1 MSARLYVEGGGD
13 GKDLRTR
20 CRKAFASFLEKAGL
34 EGRMP
39 RIVACGP
46 RNEAYKRFKTAF
58 EKRESGDFMVLLV
71 DSERPVRLPSTWQH
85 LAEPPD
91 KWDTPSEA
99 SDENAHL
106 MVQCMEA
113 WLLADPDTLDKH
125 FGRGFQKPSLPA
137 NQNIEQ
143 VAKEDLLAH
152 LATATRGTKAKRYH
166 KGRHSF
172 ALLGQID
179 PARVEKASPHA
190 RRFLEAMRANCG

>member
-1 MSARLYVEGGGD
+1 MSSRLYVEGGGD

-58 EKRESGDFMVLLV
+58 EKRESDDFVVLLV
-71 DSERPVRLPSTWQH
+71 DSERPVQVRGAWQH

-91 KWDTPSEA
+91 EWDTPPGA
-99 SDENAHL
+99 NDENAHL

-113 WLLADPDTLDKH
+113 WLLADPDTLARH
-125 FGRGFQKPSLPA
+125 FGSGFQKPPA

-143 VAKEDLLAH
+143 VAKKDLLAQ
-152 LATATRGTKAKRYH
+152 LATATRRTKAKRYH
-166 KGRHSF
+166 KGHHSF
-172 ALLGQID
+172 ALLAQID
-179 PARVEKASPHA
+179 PVRVEEESHHA
-190 RRFLEAMRANCG
+190 RRFLEAMRANSG